1 MDQLVCTV
9 YCIDMNEWTTV
20 HVQYT
25 ATRREAQSLVSI
37 LYKCISI
44 PGTVSVESYIY
55 PWYPW
60 YPISIPGTES
70 LVSYIYP
77 WYPIS
82 ISGILYLSLVSY
94 IHPWYPI
101 SIPGIPVLICSK
113 LTAAPPPFLL
123 PVSGWVPHLPRE
135 IAPPK
140 WHALSHG
147 GGGRTCDV
155 IANLVGHGH
164 SVSGR
169 LTGKSEEILK
179 IIYQSVGGLF

>member
-1 MDQLVCTV
+1 MYSIL
-9 YCIDMNEWTTV
+9 YRYERMNYTV

-44 PGTVSVESYIY
+44 PGTVSLVSYIYPWYPISIPGSLSLVSYIY

-140 WHALSHG
+140 
-147 GGGRTCDV
+147 
-155 IANLVGHGH
+155 
-164 SVSGR
+164 
-169 LTGKSEEILK
+169 
-179 IIYQSVGGLF
+179 